1 MRERERER
9 ERENVC
15 HTSAAARSSSAF
27 LAASSAASR
36 SSSACFAITN
46 ILRTDVELNVD
57 RLDPS
62 TGFAATLAAR
72 IVSGGRLIVVE
83 ISRLSAA
90 GGAAHAGIAPMHRGH
105 WRCT

>member
-1 MRERERER
+1 M
-9 ERENVC
+9 
-15 HTSAAARSSSAF
+15 TSLSPTRWRWLGATR
-27 LAASSAASR
+27 ASR
-36 SSSACFAITN
+36 SSSTGFAIANT
-46 ILRTDVELNVD
+46 LQTSVELNGD

-105 WRCT
+105 WRVK

>member
-1 MRERERER
+1 MISFMLNDIIATWATRWRWLGAPR
-9 ERENVC
+9 
-15 HTSAAARSSSAF
+15 
-27 LAASSAASR
+27 ASR

-46 ILRTDVELNVD
+46 ILRTSVELNGD

-62 TGFAATLAAR
+62 TGLAATLAAL

-105 WRCT
+105 WRVK